1 MEFTKAQ
8 LEIIE
13 SKLTGAIFLSGS
25 AGTGKSTSG
34 IERINFL
41 VASGIPGNSILLYFP
56 QRTLAGRYQEAITNL
71 SFLGHSLPVA
81 ATFGGFARRSLE
93 LYWPLI
99 SKEAGFTSP
108 ERSPVFLTLESSL
121 YFMSRLITP
130 LIVEE
135 GYFSSVTIQ
144 RNRLFSQILDN
155 LNKSAIY
162 GFPHTQ
168 IADRL
173 QSSWIGDPAQISIFQ
188 DAQKSAELFRE
199 YCYKNNLLDYSLQVE
214 LFVKHLSCHPQVTNN
229 FKNQYKHLIYDN
241 LEEDVPVSHDFIRE
255 LLPSFETSLLIHDQ
269 DAGYRV
275 FLGASPEGGYQLSNH
290 CSKIISF
297 TRSFTMDQDLGLF
310 NSILSNI
317 IQIRD
322 PPPLQGVPDFK
333 DKFTINFQP
342 HYPQMVSWVAEK
354 IKNLI
359 DRGTSPQDIVIL
371 APYLS
376 DSLRFLLTTELN
388 KLNINSTSH
397 RPSRAL
403 RDEPVSLCLLA
414 LSTLAHPSWG
424 IRLTI
429 QELSFAL
436 MHALDKFDLTR
447 SYLLAKQALQHR
459 VSDSGLIAFDS
470 LSPDIQE
477 RITYFAGNRYQDLI
491 NWLEEYQEL
500 PSQPYDHFLI
510 RLFGEVLS
518 QPGYGFHDD
527 FYKGQ
532 ITEQIIDSV
541 QKFRHSAGEIL
552 DLDHIQLGHEYY
564 LMVKAG
570 VLANQYPKTWI
581 QRSPNAV
588 YLSPAYTFLLS
599 NAPAGYQFW
608 LDVGSRG
615 WYERIFQPLT
625 NPHVLHR
632 DWEIDRPWR
641 DIEEVALTRKTLA
654 CLTNGLILRC
664 KKGVFFCL
672 TDTDDRGFEQK
683 GLLIRSLNKVITHLR
698 SLEEIQ
704 VQ

>member
-297 TRSFTMDQDLGLF
+297 TRSFTMD
-310 NSILSNI
+310 
-317 IQIRD
+317 
-322 PPPLQGVPDFK
+322 
-333 DKFTINFQP
+333 
-342 HYPQMVSWVAEK
+342 
-354 IKNLI
+354 
-359 DRGTSPQDIVIL
+359 
-371 APYLS
+371 
-376 DSLRFLLTTELN
+376 
-388 KLNINSTSH
+388 
-397 RPSRAL
+397 
-403 RDEPVSLCLLA
+403 
-414 LSTLAHPSWG
+414 
-424 IRLTI
+424 
-429 QELSFAL
+429 
-436 MHALDKFDLTR
+436 
-447 SYLLAKQALQHR
+447 
-459 VSDSGLIAFDS
+459 
-470 LSPDIQE
+470 
-477 RITYFAGNRYQDLI
+477 
-491 NWLEEYQEL
+491 
-500 PSQPYDHFLI
+500 
-510 RLFGEVLS
+510 
-518 QPGYGFHDD
+518 
-527 FYKGQ
+527 
-532 ITEQIIDSV
+532 
-541 QKFRHSAGEIL
+541 
-552 DLDHIQLGHEYY
+552 
-564 LMVKAG
+564 
-570 VLANQYPKTWI
+570 
-581 QRSPNAV
+581 
-588 YLSPAYTFLLS
+588 
-599 NAPAGYQFW
+599 
-608 LDVGSRG
+608 
-615 WYERIFQPLT
+615 
-625 NPHVLHR
+625 
-632 DWEIDRPWR
+632 
-641 DIEEVALTRKTLA
+641 
-654 CLTNGLILRC
+654 
-664 KKGVFFCL
+664 
-672 TDTDDRGFEQK
+672 
-683 GLLIRSLNKVITHLR
+683 
-698 SLEEIQ
+698 
-704 VQ
+704 